1 MARTG
6 LSTRRGFTLIEL
18 MVVVSIIGILSS
30 IAIPSLLRSRM
41 AANEVAAIGSLR
53 AISEAQAVYKR
64 TDWDK
69 DGFMEYA
76 QDPSLL
82 YQQWDWSGNP
92 AETLQLIDEAVGK
105 SHTWGWGQWWVNPR
119 QSNKG
124 YFVCAANSYFSDP
137 ETWNWKQNSL
147 WGFRPNGSWWNG
159 MVRHG
164 ACAYPESY
172 GMTGMNI
179 FIVNDRGELYQKDG
193 YWEFAP
199 DGGWFPWF
207 QGYSWQF
214 DGNMKN
220 YDWVSVQ

>member
-147 WGFRPNGSWWNG
+147 WGFRPNGSW
-159 MVRHG
+159 
-164 ACAYPESY
+164 
-172 GMTGMNI
+172 
-179 FIVNDRGELYQKDG
+179 
-193 YWEFAP
+193 
-199 DGGWFPWF
+199 
-207 QGYSWQF
+207 
-214 DGNMKN
+214 
-220 YDWVSVQ
+220 